1 MTMDPIHNTYD
12 WLKLMRRKRRWRP
25 GGPTVLAV
33 RGAELVREKP
43 SEVSQAPV
51 PTLPSPPSPPEPPL
65 APVETETVSE
75 VEVASESEPEEQ
87 VTTRSRRRSRE
98 T

>member
-1 MTMDPIHNTYD
+1 MDPIHNTYD

-43 SEVSQAPV
+43 SEVGIDQAPA
-51 PTLPSPPSPPEPPL
+51 PTPAPEIEPEP
-65 APVETETVSE
+65 ETETPSK
-75 VEVASESEPEEQ
+75 
-87 VTTRSRRRSRE
+87 RRSR
-98 T
+98 